1 MLQTL
6 ERELVE
12 IVVDADHPYLGSCI
26 AFQQFEHLLGV
37 DETAQAE
44 DQVLHGNLQLAQV
57 LREGVLDVA
66 FQELEEVARLELLPP
81 HDVQL
86 IEVLR
91 VVLPEV
97 ADKVLINDLVA
108 NAGCLQLGQLELDR
122 VQIQYALR
130 CLLNRH

>member
-6 ERELVE
+6 KGELVE
-12 IVVDADHPYLGSCI
+12 VVVDADHPYLGPCI
-26 AFQQFEHLLGV
+26 VLQQFEHLLGV
-37 DETAQAE
+37 DQTAQVE
-44 DQVLHGNLQLAQV
+44 DQVLHRNLHLAQV

-66 FQELEEVARLELLPP
+66 FQELGEVARLELLSP

-108 NAGCLQLGQLELDR
+108 NAGRLQLGQLELDC

-130 CLLNRH
+130 RFLHRH